1 MTKPDYIDI
10 VKKNEAV
17 AKHRRFI
24 TTKNGKIRG
33 FLQENIILLSTS
45 ESGFK
50 MNKLGF
56 PVKMTVS
63 NGFVERCQV
72 KQEIKR
78 VHKSLSAPEGVRLL
92 SELVE
97 KDIRE
102 IKPNSP
108 WDEWYRVFAYENIYQ
123 IAFSRGVKQERQRRK
138 QRDNI
143 GALTGNDMNDLA
155 KALGISENKLISAC
169 LELSVKRKGGVA

>member
-1 MTKPDYIDI
+1 MKKDYSDI
-10 VKKNEAV
+10 RNKNEAV
-17 AKHRRFI
+17 AKQRRFI

-33 FLQENIILLSTS
+33 FLQEDIILLSTS

-63 NGFVERCQV
+63 TGFVECYQV
-72 KQEIKR
+72 KEEIKR
-78 VHKSLSAPEGVRLL
+78 VHKSLRAPEGVRLL
-92 SELVE
+92 GKLVE

-102 IKPNSP
+102 IKPNLS
-108 WDEWYRVFAYENIYQ
+108 WDEWHRFWAYETLYE
-123 IAFSRGVKQERQRRK
+123 IAFSRGIKQERERKK

-143 GALTGNDMNDLA
+143 GALTGNDIADLA
-155 KALGISENKLISAC
+155 RALNIDINMLNTAV
-169 LELSVKRKGGVA
+169 LELTASRKAV

>member
-1 MTKPDYIDI
+1 MTKADYSDI
-10 VKKNEAV
+10 IKKNEAV
-17 AKHRRFI
+17 AKHRKFI

-33 FLQENIILLSTS
+33 FLQEDIILLSTS

-108 WDEWYRVFAYENIYQ
+108 WDEWHRFWAYENIYQ
-123 IAFSRGVKQERQRRK
+123 IAFNRGVRQERQRKK

-143 GALTGNDMNDLA
+143 GALTGNDMHELA
-155 KALGISENKLISAC
+155 QALSIDINKLNTAV
-169 LELSVKRKGGVA
+169 LELTSKQKGGVA